1 MLSAPRVSEGK
12 LRTISCKC
20 LVVEESALNAKK
32 EQMSE
37 EAGLVVVKERLA
49 FRRFGMKSPL

>member
-1 MLSAPRVSEGK
+1 MLSAPCVSGGK

-37 EAGLVVVKERLA
+37 EAGLVAVKERLEM
-49 FRRFGMKSPL
+49 RRSLA